1 MSANEVHKVG
11 QVTPGTS
18 SSAGVSSSGLA
29 HNSAANRAT
38 GGSSHAAGGSSPG
51 PEGDDVSFSHDHED
65 EHATPFNLQGFLGG
79 GQASPGIVPQNQEPP
94 TGGREPVKDNFTTEP
109 VQERRSP
116 GIVPRNRDLPTGGRQ
131 PVKDNFTQ

>member
-1 MSANEVHKVG
+1 MSANEIHKVG
-11 QVTPGTS
+11 QVTSGTS
-18 SSAGVSSSGLA
+18 GASGVSSAGLS

-38 GGSSHAAGGSSPG
+38 GGSSHAASGSSPG
-51 PEGDDVSFSHDHED
+51 HEGDEVNFSHDHED
-65 EHATPFNLQGFLGG
+65 EHATPFNLQDFLGG
-79 GQASPGIVPQNQEPP
+79 GQSSPGIVPQNRELP

-131 PVKDNFTQ
+131 PVKDNYME